1 VIKLLKY
8 AQFLNES
15 NSSPEEFNDL
25 PWEEDLNNGIKR
37 LLDIKDELEN
47 TEVGSGRY
55 RFNIKIYEGFDLQK
69 LASKTGKSE
78 DFIYDEYNQ
87 FISDRLEGFIED
99 LEQEYDWIENIGQ
112 DGRSGGWL
120 VIETSKNPDEILN
133 DIEYLTDDYSSIK
146 EQYDFPLSEEEMD
159 DINFY
164 LESNKSLYDFGLAEK
179 PQIVRDLYDTC
190 KETIKLIDGA
200 IEDWENFIGAMHDID
215 RSIKISKGLVPHEFE
230 SYFLSFYG
238 KDDQKV

>member
-1 VIKLLKY
+1 MIKLLKY

-15 NSSPEEFNDL
+15 NSDPEEFNDL

-37 LLDIKDELEN
+37 LLEIKDELESLQ
-47 TEVGSGRY
+47 VGSSRY
-55 RFNIKIYEGFDLQK
+55 RFNIKMYDSFDIQK
-69 LASKTGKSE
+69 LSTETGESE

-120 VIETSKNPDEILN
+120 VIETGKNSDEILN

-146 EQYDFPLSEEEMD
+146 DQYDFPLSEEEMD

-190 KETIKLIDGA
+190 KETIKLISEA
-200 IEDWENFIGAMHDID
+200 VEDWENFIEEIHDID
-215 RSIKISKGLVPHEFE
+215 RNIKISKGLIPHEFE
-230 SYFLSFYG
+230 SYFLSSYG